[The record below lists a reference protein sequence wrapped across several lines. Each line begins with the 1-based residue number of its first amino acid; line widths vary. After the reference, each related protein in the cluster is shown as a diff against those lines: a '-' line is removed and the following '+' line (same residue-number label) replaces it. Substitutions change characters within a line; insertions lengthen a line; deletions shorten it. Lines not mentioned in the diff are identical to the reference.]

1 MREMLLVWS
10 DFILLSGLMAV
21 LFARPSSGK
30 NAEWRVYEKH
40 MQALHLHPER
50 TPEWERHIQW
60 KLRWQRALG
69 LLMCLVALALIIAV
83 HRILD

>member
-30 NAEWRVYEKH
+30 NAEWREYEKH
-40 MQALHLHPER
+40 MYALHMRPKR
-50 TPEWERHIQW
+50 TPEWERHIQR
-60 KLRWQRALG
+60 KLRWQRVLG
-69 LLMCLVALALIIAV
+69 LLMCLVALALIIVV
-83 HRILD
+83 HQILD